1 MLIRH
6 TARKRLPAV
15 MSQHAPIVESATAGV
30 SPGLRRPRLVGGLL
44 CCSVAPVLALLS
56 LLTWMK
62 SSPAVVG
69 VMLLG
74 FYAGLPCVLIGFVI
88 LPPGS
93 RGRVLKWVWLPL
105 LLSFGVIYGLGSSAE
120 IA

>member
-1 MLIRH
+1 
-6 TARKRLPAV
+6 
-15 MSQHAPIVESATAGV
+15 MSQHAPIVEYATAGV

-74 FYAGLPCVLIGFVI
+74 FYVGLPCVLIGFVI

-105 LLSFGVIYGLGSSAE
+105 LLSFGVIFGLGSSAE

>member
-1 MLIRH
+1 
-6 TARKRLPAV
+6 
-15 MSQHAPIVESATAGV
+15 MSQRTAIVGYATLSV
-30 SPGLRRPRLVGGLL
+30 SPGLSRSRLVAGLL

-56 LLTWMK
+56 VLTWIK

-74 FYAGLPCVLIGFVI
+74 FYVGLPSVLIGFVV

-93 RGRVLKWVWLPL
+93 RGRVLKWAWVPL
-105 LLSFGVIYGLGSSAE
+105 LVSFSVICGLGSSAE